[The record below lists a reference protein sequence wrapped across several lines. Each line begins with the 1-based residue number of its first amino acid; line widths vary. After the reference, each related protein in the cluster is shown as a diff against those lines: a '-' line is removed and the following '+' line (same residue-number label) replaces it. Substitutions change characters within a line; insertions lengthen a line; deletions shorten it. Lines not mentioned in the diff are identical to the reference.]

1 MQSINSL
8 AARFY
13 KKAAH
18 FFFEERRNNS
28 YLLYLRILMPL
39 LAIVALLAV
48 KDDLL
53 SIYGEQGII
62 ARDINEA
69 FSPDYLP
76 KMSMLKGL
84 FPASMSDDGFTYA
97 VIGLYMASLILVMLG
112 LFTRVSALMAWL
124 LCLTL
129 NSSSTQLN
137 YGFYYLMN
145 AMLFYC
151 FALPVGRVYSLDNIL
166 FRRKNKSSTI
176 PVLYLRV
183 LQVHICLIYFFAGI
197 AKDIG
202 TDWWDGNAAL
212 ISLNRP
218 PFDKA
223 GMWWLI
229 NQPAVASFICYMTLF
244 LETAYIFL
252 VWIKKT
258 RPLFLLGIFGL
269 HAGIFL
275 LMDLQ
280 LFATIM
286 IFYNMITFGSSYLDA
301 LLLKIKEKAS
311 SFYPTYNKTMPH
323 LARLERTAGNQA

>member
-1 MQSINSL
+1 MRSPNSL
-8 AARFY
+8 AGRLY
-13 KKAAH
+13 KAIHH
-18 FFFEERRNNS
+18 FFFEERSNNS

-39 LAIVALLAV
+39 LAIIGILAV

-53 SIYGEQGII
+53 SIYGEQGIV

-69 FSPDYLP
+69 FASDYLP
-76 KMSMLKGL
+76 KMSMLKRL
-84 FPASMSDDGFTYA
+84 FPASMSDDTFTYTI
-97 VIGLYMASLILVMLG
+97 IGVYITSLIMVMLG
-112 LFTRVSALMAWL
+112 VFTRFSALVAWL

-129 NSSSTQLN
+129 NSSTTQLN

-151 FALPVGRVYSLDNIL
+151 FALPVGKVHSLDNIL
-166 FRRKNKSSTI
+166 FRTKEQPATI

-183 LQVHICLIYFFAGI
+183 IQFHICLVYFFAGI

-212 ISLNRP
+212 VSLNRP

-229 NQPAVASFICYMTLF
+229 NQPAMASFICYMTLF
-244 LETAYIFL
+244 LETSYIFL
-252 VWIKKT
+252 IWIKKT
-258 RPLFLLGIFGL
+258 RPLFLLGILGL

-286 IFYNMITFGSSYLDA
+286 IFYNLVTFGSSYLDI
-301 LLLKIKEKAS
+301 LLLKAKEKINRLS
-311 SFYPTYNKTMPH
+311 WPFYRAAGS
-323 LARLERTAGNQA
+323 LQRAEQSAR